1 MSIESTSVCMLP
13 QEARLVLVL
22 YGRTMQPPENSG
34 EEPRI
39 HEVELGWFA
48 MQFFNHEG

>member
-13 QEARLVLVL
+13 REARLVLVL

-34 EEPRI
+34 EEPRTL
-39 HEVELGWFA
+39 EVELGWFA
-48 MQFFNHEG
+48 VQFFNFDG